1 MFIVPFIY
9 KVSKQNNMTIHSI
22 HILTIGGTQLWEEE
36 DHLRPREDVLERN
49 DIYGKG
55 PILAVD
61 KFRLCDVDTERTQ
74 IADFYKW
81 KEIAVHDRETFC
93 WRDFYHISG
102 PNSKDSWLDAPSK
115 EYLSH
120 VPISQLLHTILQT
133 QLTPSP
139 DTKSSKR

>member
-36 DHLRPREDVLERN
+36 PQLRIKEDVLEPN

-55 PILAVD
+55 DVLAV
-61 KFRLCDVDTERTQ
+61 KQFRLCEVDTNRTQ

-81 KEIAVHDRETFC
+81 KELPLHDQETFC
-93 WRDFYHISG
+93 WRDFYFFAG
-102 PNSKDSWLDAPSK
+102 PNEHAKDSWLDVPSK
-115 EYLSH
+115 EYMGSVPVSSLVSH
-120 VPISQLLHTILQT
+120 ILQF
-133 QLTPSP
+133 Q
-139 DTKSSKR
+139 RHGC